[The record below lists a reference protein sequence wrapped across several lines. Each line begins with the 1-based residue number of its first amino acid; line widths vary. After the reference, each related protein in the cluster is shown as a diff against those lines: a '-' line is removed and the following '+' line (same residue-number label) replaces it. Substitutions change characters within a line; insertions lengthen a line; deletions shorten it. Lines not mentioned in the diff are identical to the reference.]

1 MIVLD
6 EQLLGRDLDI
16 SIKKWYQG
24 KVIFINDLRPKT
36 TVKDDVI
43 PQLLQATKK
52 HPLFVT
58 INVKDFWQKVA
69 INSHFCVVCFKI
81 SDKQVSMIPKL
92 LKFLI
97 QELDFSKK
105 KHRAGHVFRIT
116 EDGSVRY
123 YTYDDLE
130 IRSLTI

>member
-1 MIVLD
+1 VIVLD

-16 SIKKWYQG
+16 SIKEWYQG
-24 KVIFINDLRPKT
+24 KVIFINDLRPNT

-52 HPLFVT
+52 HPVFVT
-58 INVKDFWQKVA
+58 INVKDFWPKVA

-81 SDKQVSMIPKL
+81 SDKQVSIIPKL
-92 LKFLI
+92 LKFLF
-97 QELDFSKK
+97 QGLTFSKK

-116 EDGSVRY
+116 DDGSVRY
-123 YTYDDLE
+123 CTYDDLRT
-130 IRSLTI
+130 RSLTI